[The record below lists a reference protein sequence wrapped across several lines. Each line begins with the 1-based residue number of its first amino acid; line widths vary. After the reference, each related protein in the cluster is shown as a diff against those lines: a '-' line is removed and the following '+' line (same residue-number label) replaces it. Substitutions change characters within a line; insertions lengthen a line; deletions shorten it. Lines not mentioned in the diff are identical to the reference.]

1 MNIELVRVYDVTT
14 ATQGY
19 RVLVDRIWPRG
30 ISKDT
35 LALDEW
41 CKDLAP
47 SAGLRK
53 WFGHDP
59 ARWTE
64 FRSRYLEEMRSKAD
78 TLDRLRR
85 IASERKLVLL
95 YSARDHEH
103 NQAVVIRDAMTGE
116 D

>member
-35 LALDEW
+35 LSLDEW

-116 D
+116 N